1 MPFELI
7 EDSFDNA
14 ATPSVVIIDD
24 EFTSRAILEK
34 IVQSIQKKINVKAF
48 ADPITA
54 LAWIKDTQPDL
65 IIVDYLMNGMTGL
78 EALQQMKQIYSL
90 DGVPIVVVTSSEDR
104 DIKYQALESG
114 ATDFITKPIDPY
126 ECRVRCRNM
135 LHLRMQQKIIL
146 NHSHFLAQRV
156 DDATKQIRERE
167 QETLFR
173 LAKAGEYRDEET
185 GNHIIRMAK
194 YSRLIAE
201 KMGLDAEHCDLIEL
215 AAPMHDIGKIGIPD
229 QILQKPGKLSTEEF
243 TIMKTHPLIGFRI
256 LQDSPSK
263 YLMLGATIALSHHE
277 KYDGSGYPYGAKGDK
292 IPLEARIVAVADVYD
307 ALTSNRPYKA
317 AWSKEDSMAY
327 LTSNSGMH
335 FDPACID
342 AFVTQYAQV
351 ELIQNQLRDVPET
364 TLVRMPHE
372 SKA

>member
-7 EDSFDNA
+7 ENGHQDSA
-14 ATPSVVIIDD
+14 APLVVIIDD

-34 IVQSIQKKINVKAF
+34 IVLSIQKNVTAKSF
-48 ADPITA
+48 ADAVTA
-54 LAWIKDTQPDL
+54 LTWIKENPPDL
-65 IIVDYLMNGMTGL
+65 IIVDYLMSGMSGL
-78 EALQQMKQIYSL
+78 EALQQMRLIYSL
-90 DGVPIVVVTSSEDR
+90 EGVPIVVVTASEER
-104 DIKYQALESG
+104 GIKYQALEAG

-135 LHLRMQQKIIL
+135 LNLRLQQKIIL
-146 NHSHFLAQRV
+146 SHSHFLEQRV
-156 DDATKQIRERE
+156 EDATRQIRSRE

-185 GNHIIRMAK
+185 GNHIIRMAR

-201 KMGLDAEHCDLIEL
+201 ELGLMSDHCDLIEL

-229 QILQKPGKLSTEEF
+229 HILQKPGKLSPEEM

-277 KYDGSGYPYGAKGDK
+277 KYDGSGYPNGKRGDG

-307 ALTSNRPYKA
+307 ALTSNRPYKK
-317 AWSKEDSMAY
+317 AWSNEDSLEY
-327 LTSNSGMH
+327 LTSNSGKH
-335 FDPACID
+335 FDPACVE
-342 AFVTQYAQV
+342 AFVEQYAKIIH
-351 ELIQNQLRDVPET
+351 IQNQLQDQPEAT
-364 TLVRMPHE
+364 TGN
-372 SKA
+372 